1 LQLSSTWELSRMQIE
16 RFLDRGYTFQE
27 LGIQFPMT

>member
-1 LQLSSTWELSRMQIE
+1 MQIE